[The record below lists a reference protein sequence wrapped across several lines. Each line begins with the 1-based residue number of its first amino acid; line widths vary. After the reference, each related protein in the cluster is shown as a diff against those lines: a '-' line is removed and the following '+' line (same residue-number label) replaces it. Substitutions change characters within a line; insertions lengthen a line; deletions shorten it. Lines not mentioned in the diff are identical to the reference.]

1 MKLDHMSA
9 IPIINVEVVSD
20 VVCPWCYIG
29 KRRLQKAV
37 DATGSR
43 FDFNVTYL
51 PFELNNQLPDEGVD
65 YKAYLSE
72 KFGGEEQFDLQTSR
86 VSEIARQEG
95 LIFDHAIQKVSPNTL
110 RLHALIQAAPDQATQ
125 SQVVEGFFKAFFTD
139 GTDLSREANII
150 AVALAAG
157 MDEVTI
163 EKTLHDREM
172 LKRVRQQEH
181 DIYAMG
187 IHSVPFY
194 IINREFGISGAQT
207 TENFIRAFEEAMRTK
222 A

>member
-1 MKLDHMSA
+1 MSSKSL
-9 IPIINVEVVSD
+9 IEIEVVSD

-37 DATGSR
+37 ATASDR
-43 FDFNVTYL
+43 FDFNITYL
-51 PFELNNQLPDEGVD
+51 PFELNAQLPEEGVG

-72 KFGGEEQFDLQTSR
+72 KFGGEEQFELQTSR
-86 VSEIARQEG
+86 VSEVARQEG
-95 LIFDHAIQKVSPNTL
+95 LIFDHERQEISPNTL
-110 RLHALIQAAPDQATQ
+110 RLHALIQAASDPAIQ
-125 SQVVEGFFKAFFTD
+125 SRIVEGFFKAFFTD
-139 GTDLSREANII
+139 GVDLADKANIVS
-150 AVALAAG
+150 VALAAG
-157 MDEVTI
+157 MDNSTI
-163 EKTLHDREM
+163 EKTLSDREM
-172 LKRVRQQEH
+172 MRRIRQQER

-207 TENFIRAFEEAMRTK
+207 AENFIKVFSQATQAK

>member
-1 MKLDHMSA
+1 MSSKSL
-9 IPIINVEVVSD
+9 IEIEVVSD

-37 DATGSR
+37 AAAGDR
-43 FDFNVTYL
+43 FDFNITYL
-51 PFELNNQLPDEGVD
+51 PFELNAQLPEEGIG

-72 KFGGEEQFDLQTSR
+72 KFGGEEQFELQTSR
-86 VSEIARQEG
+86 VSEVARQEG
-95 LIFDHAIQKVSPNTL
+95 LIFDHERQEISPNTL
-110 RLHALIQAAPDQATQ
+110 RLHALIQAASDQAIQ
-125 SQVVEGFFKAFFTD
+125 SRIVEGFFKAFFTD
-139 GTDLSREANII
+139 GVDLADKANIVS
-150 AVALAAG
+150 VALAAG
-157 MDEVTI
+157 MDNSTI
-163 EKTLHDREM
+163 EKTLSDREM
-172 LKRVRQQEH
+172 IRRIRQQER

-207 TENFIRAFEEAMRTK
+207 AENFIKVFSQATQEK

>member
-1 MKLDHMSA
+1 MSSKSL
-9 IPIINVEVVSD
+9 IEIEVVSD

-37 DATGSR
+37 ATASDR
-43 FDFNVTYL
+43 FDFNITYL
-51 PFELNNQLPDEGVD
+51 PFELNAQLPEEGVG

-72 KFGGEEQFDLQTSR
+72 KFGGEEQFELQTSR
-86 VSEIARQEG
+86 VSEVARQEG
-95 LIFDHAIQKVSPNTL
+95 LIFDHERQEISPNTL
-110 RLHALIQAAPDQATQ
+110 RLHALIQAASDQAIQ
-125 SQVVEGFFKAFFTD
+125 SRIVEGFFKAFFTD
-139 GTDLSREANII
+139 GVDLADKANIVS
-150 AVALAAG
+150 VALAAG
-157 MDEVTI
+157 MDNSTI
-163 EKTLHDREM
+163 EKTLSDREM
-172 LKRVRQQEH
+172 IRRIRQQER

-207 TENFIRAFEEAMRTK
+207 AENFIKVFSQATQEK

>member
-1 MKLDHMSA
+1 MSSKSL
-9 IPIINVEVVSD
+9 IEIEVVSD

-37 DATGSR
+37 ATASDR
-43 FDFNVTYL
+43 FDFNITYL
-51 PFELNNQLPDEGVD
+51 PFELNAQLPEEGVG

-72 KFGGEEQFDLQTSR
+72 KFGGEEQFELQTSR
-86 VSEIARQEG
+86 VSEVARQEG
-95 LIFDHAIQKVSPNTL
+95 LIFDHERQEISPNTL
-110 RLHALIQAAPDQATQ
+110 RLHALIQAASDPAIQ
-125 SQVVEGFFKAFFTD
+125 SRIVEGFFKAFFTD
-139 GTDLSREANII
+139 GVDLADKANIVS
-150 AVALAAG
+150 VALAAG
-157 MDEVTI
+157 MDNSTI
-163 EKTLHDREM
+163 EKTLSDREM
-172 LKRVRQQEH
+172 IRRIRQQER

-207 TENFIRAFEEAMRTK
+207 AENFIKVFSQATQEK